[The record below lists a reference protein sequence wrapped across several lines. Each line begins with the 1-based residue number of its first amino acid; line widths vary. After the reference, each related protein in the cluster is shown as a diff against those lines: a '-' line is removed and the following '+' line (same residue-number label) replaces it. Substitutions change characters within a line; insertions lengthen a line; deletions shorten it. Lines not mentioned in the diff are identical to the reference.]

1 MLLCIMNVYFIS
13 GLAADNRAFQ
23 FIQLPAGFETNYIDW
38 IKPIKNESLRQYALR
53 LASNIKTNEPFILV
67 GLSMGGMIATEIAR
81 KYSPELTILI
91 SSSSSHKQFPP
102 WFKLAAWLRLQKA
115 VPARFFKSAS
125 LMKRV
130 FTSETKEV
138 KNILRQVIKD
148 SDPAFIQWA
157 LTSILQWKNEEI
169 PKPLVHIHGT
179 KDELLPMRYC
189 KPDHI
194 IKNGSHL
201 MVMSR
206 AGELNLL
213 LQEILLSV
221 KK

>member
-1 MLLCIMNVYFIS
+1 MNVYFIS

-23 FIQLPAGFETNYIDW
+23 FIELPPGFETHYIDW
-38 IKPIKNESLRQYALR
+38 ITPIKNESLREYALR
-53 LASNIKTNEPFILV
+53 LASNININEPFILV

-81 KYSPELTILI
+81 KYQPAMTILI
-91 SSSSSHKQFPP
+91 SSSRSHKQFPP

-115 VPARFFKSAS
+115 VPAKFFKSAS
-125 LMKRV
+125 LMKRL

-148 SDPAFIQWA
+148 SDPVFIKWA
-157 LTSILQWKNEEI
+157 LTAILQWKNEEK
-169 PKPLVHIHGT
+169 PMPLVQIHGT
-179 KDELLPMRYC
+179 KDELLPIRYC
-189 KPDHI
+189 QPDHI

-206 AGELNLL
+206 AGELNIL
-213 LQEILLSV
+213 LQEILLPV
-221 KK
+221 QK

>member
-1 MLLCIMNVYFIS
+1 MNVYFIS

-23 FIQLPAGFETNYIDW
+23 FIKLPTGFETNYIDW
-38 IKPIKNESLRQYALR
+38 ITPVKKESLRDYALR

-81 KYSPELTILI
+81 RYSPVLTIII

-102 WFKLAAWLRLQKA
+102 WFKLAALLRLQKA

-130 FTSETKEV
+130 FTNETKAI

-148 SDPAFIQWA
+148 SDPTFIQWA
-157 LTSILQWKNEEI
+157 LTAILQWKNEET
-169 PKPLVHIHGT
+169 PKPLIHIHGT
-179 KDELLPMRYC
+179 KDELLPIRYC
-189 KPDHI
+189 KPDHV

-201 MVMSR
+201 MVMGK
-206 AGELNLL
+206 ADEINLV
-213 LQEILLSV
+213 LQDILLPV
-221 KK
+221 KNNA